1 MMKANITELLA
12 RASAFV
18 MSLERR
24 LNGSVGGSKF
34 NWGVVLLSFVG
45 IWCLG
50 RLFGVLV
57 YFFG

>member
-1 MMKANITELLA
+1 
-12 RASAFV
+12 

>member
-1 MMKANITELLA
+1 MMKASLAELLA
-12 RASAFV
+12 RASDFV

-24 LNGSVGGSKF
+24 LNGSVGGSKL
-34 NWGVVLLSFVG
+34 NWGVVLLCFVG

-50 RLFGVLV
+50 RLLGVLV